1 MNSYIKYI
9 ISFIIVIFVGTSI
22 YFLYQYL
29 GNSQNDFVD
38 EPPVHVKQGNTDPL
52 LTHVNIDENLIIDFE
67 KPINPDTLREDSI
80 QVFDEDENVVHS
92 QVEFENDY
100 QRVKILAPEEYY
112 QKDHLYRIHIGDTV
126 KYAEGNSQVKETNY
140 YFKTERDPVEHAEF
154 NQDVIFLEEDVFLEK
169 DEDLLVLKKSEDLEL
184 HVDDVLI
191 LPIEEEGEQFEQAFL
206 VTQVK
211 QTKDTYELQY
221 DTPFFDD
228 IYDSIDLYGTAMI
241 EEANFELA
249 DPSFTLETLHG
260 GSIGTFYAS
269 TKSTP
274 HHGEQLKNHPFR
286 KEVPIEFNQVHK
298 INLGSLFFDDEDMSV
313 ELGGEIYL
321 LHPYIDYNIKYN
333 WAWDPK
339 DWLAF
344 DVITHLGTEVA
355 VDFDVSYSLFDANT
369 NLANFSKDLRIGV
382 ISIPLPYGLSI
393 DFEMILRVE
402 TDVNG
407 EITVTTRYQALNK
420 FGASLY
426 KGNLNIVHDNIST
439 EEKDSFGMDGKYQA
453 KTEFGLGGGLTAF
466 KSVGISLDSVVG
478 ADIEGGLYSVT
489 QNLANIEEQ
498 LSDVYEDEVTAS
510 CLQSDYELYM
520 RLLFNL
526 GFRGK
531 LRDGMMKMPINL
543 GYDNK
548 GDETELTLD
557 KKGLEI
563 ALPKFTFA
571 QKEKGNCVQLLGFIA
586 DPETLALPYDETDHI
601 ILKGQFIDVAN
612 KEVFERKLDL
622 SEFTYKIDDDFMHA
636 DYEGDRFILQVVNQP
651 RQKEGT
657 LSITYEGDIHEQ
669 AKSTIEV
676 PLEIEDFDELYSVVK
691 KENKE
696 TMPVSKLEEESLY
709 KFSSDFE
716 GMPYHVYFYAENE
729 TEETLDLPS
738 FLGSEG
744 DRIVSGDYS
753 FYLASEGDE
762 LAYKQEQLG
771 ELSYSGNREFD
782 MSDTLELDDTTIFSV
797 FENEGT
803 RLKVP
808 HSFMYAEGELHDLY
822 AFEEIGYV
830 YLTEFEFVD
839 GTKGRATFYY
849 METGGMWRYLT
860 FEVDVENIE
869 MVIVD
874 TVEEPLE

>member
-1 MNSYIKYI
+1 MNC
-9 ISFIIVIFVGTSI
+9 
-22 YFLYQYL
+22 
-29 GNSQNDFVD
+29 NM
-38 EPPVHVKQGNTDPL
+38 
-52 LTHVNIDENLIIDFE
+52 
-67 KPINPDTLREDSI
+67 
-80 QVFDEDENVVHS
+80 
-92 QVEFENDY
+92 
-100 QRVKILAPEEYY
+100 
-112 QKDHLYRIHIGDTV
+112 IH
-126 KYAEGNSQVKETNY
+126 
-140 YFKTERDPVEHAEF
+140 H
-154 NQDVIFLEEDVFLEK
+154 
-169 DEDLLVLKKSEDLEL
+169 
-184 HVDDVLI
+184 
-191 LPIEEEGEQFEQAFL
+191 
-206 VTQVK
+206 
-211 QTKDTYELQY
+211 
-221 DTPFFDD
+221 FFDD
-228 IYDSIDLYGTAMI
+228 IYDSIDLYGTVMI

-260 GSIGTFYAS
+260 ASIGTFYAS
-269 TKSTP
+269 TESTP
-274 HHGEQLKNHPFR
+274 FHGEQLKNHPFR

-298 INLGSLFFDDEDMSV
+298 IDLGSLFFDDEDMSA
-313 ELGGEIYL
+313 ELGGEMYH
-321 LHPYIDYNIKYN
+321 LHPYIDCNIKYN
-333 WAWDPK
+333 WGWDTQE
-339 DWLAF
+339 WLAF
-344 DVITHLGTEVA
+344 NVITHLGTEVA
-355 VDFDVSYSLFDANT
+355 VDFAVSYSLLDADT
-369 NLANFSKDLRIGV
+369 DLANFSKDLRIGV
-382 ISIPLPYGLSI
+382 INIPLPYGLSI
-393 DFEMILRVE
+393 DFEMILRLE

-478 ADIEGGLYSVT
+478 ANIEGGLYSVT

-563 ALPKFTFA
+563 ALSKFTFA

-601 ILKGQFIDVAN
+601 ILKGQFIDVTN

-636 DYEGDRFILQVVNQP
+636 DYEGDRFILQAVNQPRQKEGTLSINYEGDIHEQENTTIEVKLEIENFEDDNLILQAVKQP

-669 AKSTIEV
+669 ANSTIEV
-676 PLEIEDFDELYSVVK
+676 PLEIEDFDEIYSVVK

-696 TMPVSKLEEESLY
+696 TIPVYKLEEESLY

-716 GMPYHVYFYAENE
+716 GIPYYVYFYAENE
-729 TEETLDLPS
+729 TEETLDMPS
-738 FLGSEG
+738 FLGNEG
-744 DRIVSGDYS
+744 DSIVSGDYS

-771 ELSYSGNREFD
+771 QLSYSTNREFD
-782 MSDTLELDDTTIFSV
+782 MSDTLELDDTTVFSV
-797 FENEGT
+797 FKNEGT

-808 HSFMYAEGELHDLY
+808 HSFMYAEGELHDLH

-860 FEVDVENIE
+860 FEVDVENKE